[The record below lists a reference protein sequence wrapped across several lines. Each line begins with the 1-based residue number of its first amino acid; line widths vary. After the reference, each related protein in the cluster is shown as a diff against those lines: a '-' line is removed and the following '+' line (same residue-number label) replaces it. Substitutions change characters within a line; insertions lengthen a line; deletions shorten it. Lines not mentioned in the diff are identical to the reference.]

1 MTESEN
7 ISTGFGPSGS
17 TVPVLM
23 GPDKRES
30 TIGGK
35 KLNTETWLRTNG
47 ATLLMRALQCLWKQ
61 YLPGIALV

>member
-7 ISTGFGPSGS
+7 ISTVFGPSGS

-35 KLNTETWLRTNG
+35 KL
-47 ATLLMRALQCLWKQ
+47 TLLMRALQWLWTK
-61 YLPGIALV
+61 YLSGIALV